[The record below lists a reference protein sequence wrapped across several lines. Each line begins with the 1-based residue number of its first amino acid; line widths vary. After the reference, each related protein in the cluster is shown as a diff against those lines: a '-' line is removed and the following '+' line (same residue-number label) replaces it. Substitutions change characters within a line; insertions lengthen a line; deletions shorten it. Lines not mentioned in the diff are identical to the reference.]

1 MRWGG
6 ILVVVAVVSCK
17 GRADAPTPAPAP
29 APKPVSP
36 AVDPLALSPGSP
48 PLLALPPAE
57 LPAPAAGYFRFP
69 YYDLDVKLRDVAHA
83 ELHGRN
89 AVTFD
94 HGCTLVVDAYHDAPL
109 RIGTLE
115 VQCQAAGRDRDDRVR
130 SDCEP
135 SCKTLVAVPGS
146 TAVEPYPPGPP
157 VLELHS
163 RPTNGDRISRGAY
176 VWSDGTVQFFGPTCA
191 RWRGRR
197 GTLAPE
203 RVKEIV
209 AALER
214 TGVLGTLPSR
224 SCDEGTYAKIVV
236 RAHGEDIPPYSF
248 ACTPDGSPMPR
259 EITSVAAA
267 LGPNPCDIAPPP
279 RPPLPKAPPA
289 ALVSESAPAAPFPK
303 EAPAIAFKYVAGGMS
318 GPIDHGL
325 EVWLD
330 GTVRFAGYTCKAPR
344 RATLPPD
351 RVAALLAALDQ
362 RATLDAGITMDSMT
376 ACCDCSKSS
385 LELRFGVKHARLIKP
400 GCDNSATHGFADA
413 LALVTEVVGAN
424 PCVDFSPPTD

>member
-1 MRWGG
+1 M
-6 ILVVVAVVSCK
+6 
-17 GRADAPTPAPAP
+17 PTPAPAAKP
-29 APKPVSP
+29 AAP
-36 AVDPLALSPGSP
+36 AVDPLGLSPGAP
-48 PLLALPPAE
+48 PLLAPPPGE

-69 YYDLDVKLRDVAHA
+69 YFDLDVKLRDVAHA
-83 ELHGRN
+83 ELRGNN

-94 HGCTLVVDAYHDAPL
+94 RGCLLVIDPSLNNAPP
-109 RIGTLE
+109 RIGTLALR
-115 VQCQAAGRDRDDRVR
+115 CGTSGRDRHDHVR
-130 SDCEP
+130 CEP

-146 TAVEPYPPGPP
+146 TAVEPYPPGWP
-157 VLELHS
+157 VLELHA

-176 VWSDGTVQFFGPTCA
+176 VWSDGTVQFFGPTCT

-214 TGVLGTLPSR
+214 TGVLGTLRSR
-224 SCDEGTYAKIVV
+224 SCDEGTYAEIVV
-236 RAHGEDIPPYSF
+236 RARGEDIPPYFF

-289 ALVSESAPAAPFPK
+289 ALVPESAPAAPFPK
-303 EAPAIAFKYVAGGMS
+303 EAPAIAFKYVPGGMS

-325 EVWLD
+325 DVWLD
-330 GTVRFAGYTCKAPR
+330 GTVRFAGYTCMAPH

-362 RATLDAGITMDSMT
+362 RAMLDAGITMDSMT
-376 ACCDCSKSS
+376 ACCDCDKSS
-385 LELRFGVKHARLIKP
+385 LELRFGVKHARLINP
-400 GCDNSATHGFADA
+400 GCYHSATHGFADA

-424 PCVDFSPPTD
+424 PCVDSSRPTE